1 MSYQAYKKAQ
11 TTTETSSQIE
21 YRLFAQ
27 VTNALMGV
35 KDLECT
41 DKRTIDALD
50 WNRRMWSVFSS
61 DCGAKGNGLPDEL
74 RASIISLSIWASKHT
89 SLIMRGKAKI
99 EALIDVNKMIMDGLA
114 EQAKLQAKAAKT
126 LPTQPNS
133 NASSSN
139 SNQPNSQASAN
150 AAINAIL

>member
-27 VTNALMGV
+27 VTNALMSV

-41 DKRTIDALD
+41 DKRTIEALD

-61 DCGAKGNGLPDEL
+61 DCGAKGNGLPDDL

-89 SLIMRGKAKI
+89 SLVMRGQGKV

-114 EQAKLQAKAAKT
+114 DQAKLQA
-126 LPTQPNS
+126 NSS
-133 NASSSN
+133 NASQPETAADTRGQENSRSN
-139 SNQPNSQASAN
+139 NQTNIN
-150 AAINAIL
+150 TAINAVL